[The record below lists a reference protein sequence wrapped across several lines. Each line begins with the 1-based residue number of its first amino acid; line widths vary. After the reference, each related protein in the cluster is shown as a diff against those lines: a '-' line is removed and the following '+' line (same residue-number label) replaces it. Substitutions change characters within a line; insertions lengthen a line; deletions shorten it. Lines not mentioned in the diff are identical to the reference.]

1 MNNKLKENV
10 PPNEDVDIYEKL
22 KTSVINRNVEE
33 FYEECVSTFL
43 ERLKNI
49 EDPNH
54 IICHHNYSD
63 IVNFF
68 YLNLFVDNSEFVRFV
83 ALSQDNNENVKI
95 CKRFI
100 HDKNEKVVTE
110 NNESFQELGSYLKN
124 IKLKYSEKLKK
135 IKNVIIDNISNC
147 QKCIM
152 IYYLLQ
158 KKLLEKISSNIN
170 KKDDNVTNIIKK
182 EIFEFNFYR
191 IINKITCPI
200 GYNNVDSVILEL
212 MLNGS
217 KIFQMDLNYILEYNK
232 INKVN
237 LKIFKEKF
245 MNYDNDEIYRIIKEY
260 VDYDSLIFLC
270 NLLFKEFKRMKN
282 LLLQND
288 NYNNGNDTY
297 IINEND
303 SNNNNNKNKNNYNND
318 QICNDHILYNC
329 NIQCLLPYI
338 YIHIFILLKHK
349 QVEETVRRVLKERII
364 LYSLMLNSL
373 RYSDNFIQLIIFKII
388 NNIFIDEE
396 EFLKDSN
403 KKLISSIFSYWIK
416 LSDGCI
422 VKMINA
428 SMTDE
433 SSTSHNNLNRS
444 GSNNTKHTNNKL
456 YHNTCTKKTKT
467 DDENFLKNNFTDY
480 DIYKYMQSLICGL
493 YLLTLIRKKK
503 NKDHHYNNKNDN
515 TNHFSSLKE
524 YNMDMLSLNHFFTN
538 NDNYIY
544 LIGFMFSENKDTI
557 NNLFNLIFK
566 LLYFIKY
573 LKSYIVQNRN
583 MKNKYFEDTCIY
595 SSINILYNILEV
607 TKKLFISYFHIDE
620 YTKNLYKNYFRDRP
634 LTFENMT
641 FYIIPF
647 FINNEDYY
655 IRIYATKIL
664 IILLSDTNIRD
675 SLDKKNL
682 FRIFDLLINI
692 GGCKSLPQNEE
703 EEERKNIN
711 QLLLLLF
718 KCNINDNK
726 LSSNITNLIF
736 SEKQKIFIKY
746 ILRLCNNEEYL
757 IIHMKNFFDYFFV
770 LLVKLINIII
780 RRAQCSLNIDKYKD
794 FFMNI
799 YEVVEIFMKEL
810 NKEKIKKYKLIFLS
824 SGIYLCHLITN
835 SIYKG
840 KIHSS
845 IPYLN
850 IVISLIKNIEHHLNF
865 IQDDLIYINKISK
878 DIISDKKLLIH
889 SEEEDNKDDD
899 TKSIKDLHV
908 LYFYNNLYSEELVT
922 DIRNNDNVSNN
933 DNMNNNINNNNNN
946 NNNNNSDYNN
956 VENIDYRYVKNTY
969 KKNKNNDINCQNKQ
983 INDKNFKSNLLD
995 KKGTNSS
1002 DILKKINKYD
1012 KFMKMCL
1019 IQNNNNDEIIYNY
1032 INCFFYL
1039 CVSNMNK
1046 RTRKNVVKSYDLI
1059 IKYILKDEYKMHRVK
1074 KKSLLFSLPIYI
1086 IRDVEN
1092 EGKRYNLIIDKYDYI
1107 LRSYIID
1114 FFKNKK
1120 YLPCLLLSCLS
1131 FTNTMILFLKKK
1143 NFINS
1148 TTNNNIT
1155 EKEDL
1160 LDCFM
1165 LVNSKT
1171 WFYFNVLVECICDYF
1186 IRSQKKLDIKNHQI
1200 KEQQN
1205 EHTQKCNN
1213 KIKNNND
1220 DDVHKFSWQ
1229 IINLIIDSIWKILI
1243 YIFYNIK
1250 INIFSIKLKTFS
1262 INIYGR
1268 AALLMFLKFYESW
1281 ILFIKTFL
1289 TSEKQIF
1296 ISRNI
1301 LLPDLFYKKF
1311 GFLSS
1316 QILSYFHFIESNFLV
1331 DNQDEVNLT
1340 LLEKQKDVMN
1350 NILDVLIYFIKDKDP
1365 KGYVNELNSFSQFK
1379 LRIKKLTFPK
1389 KLQDG
1394 FLLSTYDDV
1403 FKKAKELLL
1412 RGDKTKTSELDECR
1426 GEEPNITSN
1435 CLKMLK
1441 GDNKENVININNS
1454 DLFVEKDSK
1463 NIIRIDSNSKDAS
1476 AVEKD
1481 DNKEG
1486 KKVFSLEHAKK
1497 IIEKNAA
1504 SKNTKRAIVLNENV
1518 TEKNKQQYF
1527 KEMKEKRKES
1537 ENIIMKYFIMLQEFL
1552 NWDFFNLDNIEKY
1565 KNSISEELPIRFDS
1579 EEEYHKFFRPMALEE
1594 CRCSMLNNMI
1604 GDINKYVI
1612 SIVGK
1617 KKMSYWVIWHVS
1629 SSSENKRNLDNI
1641 KPMDLIALIPFDE
1654 NKNNNTLVDN
1664 NDTNIKY
1671 DKLKEILKCT
1681 KHVIGLVD
1689 IGSNKFDN
1697 IFDIKLIN
1705 EDNLP
1710 SKVDNE
1716 KTRLKLNFITCN
1728 KFHAYVLCNLMT
1740 NIREF
1745 QSIYLSRNCPLFN
1758 LILNP
1763 VGDNK
1768 VKKGLY
1774 SMKINDNYINDYNK
1788 EKDKDENDKLKKEL
1802 EKLTK
1807 HEKLILKTLS
1817 KYNLLNESQIEAVK
1831 LILLNKNNIS
1841 LIQGPPGTGKTKTVI
1856 GIVSVLYALIYK
1868 KIYEKDKKK
1877 KDLLYNEQNNNTKKK
1892 KILICS
1898 PSNSA
1903 IDEIAKRI
1911 LNEGLLNFTNLIN
1924 SYENKI
1930 KRNNNTST
1938 KYSSNNKKKI
1948 LFGDNDL
1955 HNSSDISDL
1964 LCEDQPSSF
1973 SNDKKD
1979 KSSKG
1984 ILLKGV
1990 KNVHKLNNN
1999 NTSNEKINKFKK
2011 ETIAPKCIRIGLS
2024 KRTHE
2029 EIQRISLDYIFNKKK
2044 SSDENLYHVHFD
2056 KKKNKLNYS
2065 MEAVDYTKLKM
2076 NEMKNN
2082 LSLNNSEKYSFDCND
2097 INEKFMF
2104 KKVELIERFFSDEL
2118 INNLDKK
2125 YLENLLYLY
2134 NESLSHYDWSIQKL
2148 TSERNYLDECMSR
2161 LIETDEQI
2169 GSFYTSN
2176 NKESMLSESEIIF
2189 STLSGSASPVI
2200 ENLEFEYLIIDEACQ
2215 CVELSC
2221 LIPFRLKV
2229 KNIIMVG
2236 DPKQLPATTFSA
2248 DCRKYGYSRSL
2259 FERLLLCNVSS
2270 VLLNIQYRMRPE
2282 ICYFPNNYFY
2292 NGLIKNADIL
2302 SSKPFFYYF
2311 QDLDFFGCYKFIN
2324 IDGIESM
2331 TYNKSY
2337 INYVEAYFIYKLV
2350 LYIKNIISKHRD
2362 NSKSVP
2368 NLYKLPVHFS
2378 LKDIGIICPYQS
2390 QVHLIRNM
2398 FEETF
2403 EDKIPFPEV
2412 STVDAFQGREKHI
2425 IIFSCVRSKLEVLEN
2440 SKILHKMGAYKKVD
2454 DKWKKK
2460 KGRHGMYE
2468 SDDNSEYNM
2477 NENED
2482 NNNDNNDNIKSNG
2495 NEFDSDDDDKEWKY
2509 DYNDGVH
2516 TKKWISSK
2524 MPNIKNET
2532 DFRAIQK
2539 FGNNIGFLKDE
2550 RRLNVALTRAKDY
2563 LWIIGNRRNLE
2574 MNETWD
2580 CLIQNAIMR
2589 KCYLDL
2595 KINFENSTTENI
2607 IKEKV
2612 NDFFIHLEKDINEKK
2627 YESSEMSSNLSSNS
2641 GIMKEEQEEEDD
2653 YEEITVDEDIL
2664 FKNKNKF
2671 RLNKSQ
2677 YKQNTIWNNPVDKE
2691 FSFSRAYT
2699 GNSYW
2704 SNYSNKEKEKNKNY
2718 DKKGKRKIND
2728 ALLDYD
2734 LLTKR
2739 RKYDPYDNCNV

>member
-1 MNNKLKENV
+1 MNNKLQENV
-10 PPNEDVDIYEKL
+10 SPNEDVDIYEKL
-22 KTSVINRNVEE
+22 KTSIINRNVEE
-33 FYEECVSTFL
+33 FYEECVSKIL

-49 EDPNH
+49 GDTNH
-54 IICHHNYSD
+54 IICHHTYSD
-63 IVNFF
+63 IVIFF
-68 YLNLFVDNSEFVRFV
+68 YLNLFVDNSEFIRFV
-83 ALSQDNNENVKI
+83 LLSQDNNENIKT
-95 CKRFI
+95 CKRNI
-100 HDKNEKVVTE
+100 DDKNEKCVE
-110 NNESFQELGSYLKN
+110 KKKESLEELESYLKN
-124 IKLKYSEKLKK
+124 LKLKYSEKIKK
-135 IKNVIIDNISNC
+135 IKTVIIDNISNC

-158 KKLLEKISSNIN
+158 KKLQEKISSNMN
-170 KKDDNVTNIIKK
+170 KKDDNITNIIKK

-200 GYNNVDSVILEL
+200 GYNNVDSIILEL

-217 KIFQMDLNYILEYNK
+217 KIFQIDLNYILEYNK

-245 MNYDNDEIYRIIKEY
+245 INYDNDEIYRIIKEY
-260 VDYDSLIFLC
+260 VDYDSLSFFC

-288 NYNNGNDTY
+288 NSNNNGNEPY
-297 IINEND
+297 IIKD
-303 SNNNNNKNKNNYNND
+303 SVSNNNNNNNNNKNNKNNDIIYNDN
-318 QICNDHILYNC
+318 NMLYDC

-428 SMTDE
+428 SITDE
-433 SSTSHNNLNRS
+433 LSTSQNNNLSRS
-444 GSNNTKHTNNKL
+444 GSNNTKQNSNKL
-456 YHNTCTKKTKT
+456 YHNSCSKKTKN

-493 YLLTLIRKKK
+493 YLLTLIRRKK
-503 NKDHHYNNKNDN
+503 NKDHHHNNKSDN
-515 TNHFSSLKE
+515 TNNFSHLEE
-524 YNMDMLSLNHFFTN
+524 YNMDMLSLSHFFIN
-538 NDNYIY
+538 VDNYIY

-573 LKSYIVQNRN
+573 LKSYIIQNRN
-583 MKNKYFEDTCIY
+583 LKNKYFEDTCIY
-595 SSINILYNILEV
+595 SSINILYNIIEV

-634 LTFENMT
+634 LTFENMA
-641 FYIIPF
+641 FYIIPL
-647 FINNEDYY
+647 FISHEDYY
-655 IRIYATKIL
+655 IRKYAIKVL
-664 IILLSDTNIRD
+664 IILLSDANIRD
-675 SLDKKNL
+675 SLDKKNI
-682 FRIFDLLINI
+682 FKMFDLLINI
-692 GGCKSLPQNEE
+692 EGCKGLSQNEE
-703 EEERKNIN
+703 EEEKKNMN

-718 KCNINDNK
+718 KCNINENK

-736 SEKQKIFIKY
+736 SEKQKGFLKY
-746 ILRLCNNEEYL
+746 ISRLCNNEEYS
-757 IIHMKNFFDYFFV
+757 IIHMKNIFEYFFV
-770 LLVKLINIII
+770 LLVKIINIII
-780 RRAQCSLNIDKYKD
+780 RRAQCSLNIEKYKD
-794 FFMNI
+794 LFMNI
-799 YEVVEIFMKEL
+799 YEVVEIYMKEL
-810 NKEKIKKYKLIFLS
+810 KKEKVKKHKLIFLS
-824 SGIYLCHLITN
+824 SAIYLCHLITN

-845 IPYLN
+845 VPYLN
-850 IVISLIKNIEHHLNF
+850 IVVTLIKNIEHHLNF
-865 IQDDLIYINKISK
+865 IHDDLICINKISN
-878 DIISDKKLLIH
+878 DVISDKKLLIDTQ
-889 SEEEDNKDDD
+889 EEDNECDD
-899 TKSIKDLHV
+899 TKIVKDLHV
-908 LYFYNNLYSEELVT
+908 LYFYKNLYSEELGT
-922 DIRNNDNVSNN
+922 TISNN
-933 DNMNNNINNNNNN
+933 NNMNNNMCNINGCDNI
-946 NNNNNSDYNN
+946 
-956 VENIDYRYVKNTY
+956 ENIDHSYINTIS
-969 KKNKNNDINCQNKQ
+969 KENKNNDINCKNKEFS
-983 INDKNFKSNLLD
+983 DKNVKSNSLD
-995 KKGTNSS
+995 NEGRNSL
-1002 DILKKINKYD
+1002 DILKNKINKYE
-1012 KFMKMCL
+1012 KYIKMCL
-1019 IQNNNNDEIIYNY
+1019 IQNKNNDEIIYNY
-1032 INCFFYL
+1032 IYCFFYL

-1059 IKYILKDEYKMHRVK
+1059 VKYIMRDEYKLHRVK
-1074 KKSLLFSLPIYI
+1074 KKSLLFSLPTYI
-1086 IRDVEN
+1086 IKDVEN

-1114 FFKNKK
+1114 LFKCKK

-1148 TTNNNIT
+1148 TTNHNIT

-1171 WFYFNVLVECICDYF
+1171 WFYFNVIIECVCDYF
-1186 IRSQKKLDIKNHQI
+1186 VKSKNKMDVKDQKI
-1200 KEQQN
+1200 KEQN
-1205 EHTQKCNN
+1205 GNTQKCNN
-1213 KIKNNND
+1213 NYNNND
-1220 DDVHKFSWQ
+1220 DILNKFVWQ

-1243 YIFYNIK
+1243 YIFYNVK
-1250 INIFSIKLKTFS
+1250 INIFSIKVKTFS

-1281 ILFIKTFL
+1281 IIFLKTFL

-1296 ISRNI
+1296 ISRTI

-1316 QILSYFHFIESNFLV
+1316 QVLSYFHFIESNFFS
-1331 DNQDEVNLT
+1331 DNQNEINLT
-1340 LLEKQKDVMN
+1340 LLEKQKDMMN
-1350 NILDVLIYFIKDKDP
+1350 NILDVLIYFIKDKDQ
-1365 KGYVNELNSFSQFK
+1365 KGYVNELNSLSQFK

-1389 KLQDG
+1389 KLQDA
-1394 FLLSTYDDV
+1394 FLLSTYDHV

-1412 RGDKTKTSELDECR
+1412 RVEKTNTSELDEYR
-1426 GEEPNITSN
+1426 GEEPDMDSN
-1435 CLKMLK
+1435 SLQMLK
-1441 GDNKENVININNS
+1441 GDNKENAININNS

-1463 NIIRIDSNSKDAS
+1463 NIIRIDSNSKDVNV
-1476 AVEKD
+1476 VEKD
-1481 DNKEG
+1481 DNKGG

-1504 SKNTKRAIVLNENV
+1504 SKNTKRAIVLNENI

-1537 ENIIMKYFIMLQEFL
+1537 ENCIMKYFIMLQEFL
-1552 NWDFFNLDNIEKY
+1552 DWDFFNLDNIEKY

-1594 CRCSMLNNMI
+1594 CRCSMLNNMV
-1604 GDINKYVI
+1604 GDMNKYVI
-1612 SIVGK
+1612 NIVGK
-1617 KKMSYWVIWHVS
+1617 KKMPYWVIWHVS

-1654 NKNNNTLVDN
+1654 EKTNNILADN

-1671 DKLKEILKCT
+1671 EKLKDILKCT

-1689 IGSNKFDN
+1689 IGSNKSDN
-1697 IFDIKLIN
+1697 VFDIKLIN

-1710 SKVDNE
+1710 CKVDNE

-1758 LILNP
+1758 LILKP
-1763 VGDNK
+1763 IGDNK
-1768 VKKGLY
+1768 GRSGLY
-1774 SMKINDNYINDYNK
+1774 SMKNNNYIYNC
-1788 EKDKDENDKLKKEL
+1788 DKDNKLKNEL
-1802 EKLTK
+1802 NKLTRQ
-1807 HEKLILKTLS
+1807 EKVILKILS

-1856 GIVSVLYALIYK
+1856 GIVSVLYALINK
-1868 KIYEKDKKK
+1868 KNYEKDKKK
-1877 KDLLYNEQNNNTKKK
+1877 KDLSYNEQNDSSKKK

-1911 LNEGLLNFTNLIN
+1911 LNEGLLNFINLIN
-1924 SYENKI
+1924 YYENKI
-1930 KRNNNTST
+1930 KKNNTTTST
-1938 KYSSNNKKKI
+1938 KKYSSNNNNKKKNMVD
-1948 LFGDNDL
+1948 GNDL
-1955 HNSSDISDL
+1955 YNSSDFSSDFF
-1964 LCEDQPSSF
+1964 CDDQPSNI
-1973 SNDKKD
+1973 SNDKNN
-1979 KSSKG
+1979 KSSKD
-1984 ILLKGV
+1984 ILLKGL
-1990 KNVHKLNNN
+1990 KNINKSNNN
-1999 NTSNEKINKFKK
+1999 DILNEKIHKFKK
-2011 ETIAPKCIRIGLS
+2011 EAIAPKCIRIGLS

-2044 SSDENLYHVHFD
+2044 SSDENLYHIHFD

-2065 MEAVDYTKLKM
+2065 IKAVDYTKSKM
-2076 NEMKNN
+2076 NEMKND
-2082 LSLNNSEKYSFDCND
+2082 LSMNNSEKYSFDCND
-2097 INEKFMF
+2097 INGKFMF
-2104 KKVELIERFFSDEL
+2104 KKVEFIERFFSDEL

-2148 TSERNYLDECMSR
+2148 ISERNYLDECMSR
-2161 LIETDEQI
+2161 LIQTDKQI

-2176 NKESMLSESEIIF
+2176 NKDVMLSDSEIIF

-2236 DPKQLPATTFSA
+2236 DPKQLPATTFSS

-2270 VLLNIQYRMRPE
+2270 VLLNVQYRMRPE

-2302 SSKPFFYYF
+2302 SNKPFFYYF
-2311 QDLDFFGCYKFIN
+2311 QDLNFFGCYKFIN

-2350 LYIKNIISKHRD
+2350 LYIKDIISKHRD

-2398 FEETF
+2398 FEESF
-2403 EDKIPFPEV
+2403 EDKIACPEV

-2440 SKILHKMGAYKKVD
+2440 SKLLHKMGAYNKMED
-2454 DKWKKK
+2454 NKWKKN
-2460 KGRHGMYE
+2460 KGRHAMYD
-2468 SDDNSEYNM
+2468 SDDISEYNM
-2477 NENED
+2477 DANEN
-2482 NNNDNNDNIKSNG
+2482 NNKSSG
-2495 NEFDSDDDDKEWKY
+2495 NEFNSDDDDDDQEWKY

-2524 MPNIKNET
+2524 MPNIKNEN

-2563 LWIIGNRRNLE
+2563 LWIIGNRKNLE
-2574 MNETWD
+2574 VNETWD

-2612 NDFFIHLEKDINEKK
+2612 NDFFIHLQKDINEKK

-2641 GIMKEEQEEEDD
+2641 GIIKEDHDEEDNYD
-2653 YEEITVDEDIL
+2653 ENTVDENKL
-2664 FKNKNKF
+2664 FKNKF
-2671 RLNKSQ
+2671 ELNKNK
-2677 YKQNTIWNNPVDKE
+2677 YKKNTIWNNSVDKE

-2704 SNYSNKEKEKNKNY
+2704 SNYSNNEKEKKNKNY
-2718 DKKGKRKIND
+2718 EKKGKRKIND
-2728 ALLDYD
+2728 SLLDDD

-2739 RKYDPYDNCNV
+2739 RKYDPYDNSNV